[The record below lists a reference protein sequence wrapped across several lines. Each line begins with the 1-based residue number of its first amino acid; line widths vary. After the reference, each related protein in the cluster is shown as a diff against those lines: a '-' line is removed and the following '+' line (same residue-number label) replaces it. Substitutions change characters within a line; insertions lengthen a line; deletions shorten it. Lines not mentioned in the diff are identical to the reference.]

1 MIRGMDYILANLVP
15 SEDTVSVPLSV
26 PLGDTVPEQPED
38 DDEYI
43 ENGEDDKEPTELSS
57 DEAAKRRK
65 RMYDLQSFN
74 SYMRFMKRADR
85 QLYDDI
91 KKRFSS

>member
-1 MIRGMDYILANLVP
+1 MDYGFVQPVP

-38 DDEYI
+38 DDE
-43 ENGEDDKEPTELSS
+43 GDDTDDKEPPNCLL

-65 RMYDLQSFN
+65 EC
-74 SYMRFMKRADR
+74 
-85 QLYDDI
+85 
-91 KKRFSS
+91 